1 MKPLASCVRF
11 SLALDKGG
19 FYYFPTKRVESY
31 NYFLFIEYI
40 KGQALIK
47 AACVFFCLEKS
58 KLEKSKVEPFL
69 CVVSIKNQDDTY
81 FLLGIVLRY

>member
-19 FYYFPTKRVESY
+19 FYYVPTKRVESY

-40 KGQALIK
+40 KGHALIK

-58 KLEKSKVEPFL
+58 KVEPFL
-69 CVVSIKNQDDTY
+69 CVV
-81 FLLGIVLRY
+81 